1 MKSRAL
7 NQYVNE
13 IIDLAGENDVSWD
26 VGVNLFL
33 ANVKNAGKDDAP
45 YYPGADLDWEEVAQ
59 ELLPLT
65 PEDEAEL
72 IRTYCADYRAHMDEV
87 IAARLLGDY
96 REAAAMMTHA
106 E

>member
-65 PEDEAEL
+65 PEKEADM
-72 IRTYCADYRAHMDEV
+72 INTYCADYRAHMDAV
-87 IAARLLGDY
+87 IAARKNGEYDKAV
-96 REAAAMMTHA
+96 EIMVHA
-106 E
+106 